1 MTEQDVVFKGLLR
14 APKFLGLPVIYGMVW
29 VFSGVLLFI
38 WIKSF
43 WVLAWAAATYPALYA
58 AAQWDPNFLDV
69 IMTVLQKTRP
79 SRNKNLWNGNSYEP

>member
-14 APKFLGLPVIYGMVW
+14 APKFLGLPVIYAMVW
-29 VFSGVLLFI
+29 LFTGVLLFI
-38 WIKSF
+38 LIKSF
-43 WVLAWAAATYPALYA
+43 WVLAWAVVSDPALYA

-79 SRNKNLWNGNSYEP
+79 TRNKNLSNGNSYEP